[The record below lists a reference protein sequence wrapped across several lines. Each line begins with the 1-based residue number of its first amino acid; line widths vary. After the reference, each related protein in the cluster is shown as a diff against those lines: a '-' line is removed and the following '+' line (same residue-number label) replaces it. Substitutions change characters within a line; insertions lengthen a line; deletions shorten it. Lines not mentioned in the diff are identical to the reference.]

1 VGDIHIGLAWH
12 AVAATNLGVGALTA
26 GNLVLARQAAARA
39 GRTPRFTIFSPV
51 EHGQLAVKDAD
62 VVLRSIT
69 GRYMGSPGG
78 FMADVRGLDVMLDI
92 SAGDSFTDIYPA
104 KRFAYMMATKALP
117 ILLGKPLVL
126 SPQTIGPFSR
136 QPYMAMAGWVC
147 HRAAEVFARDPLSMT
162 AARQLAPDC
171 QPKQVIDV
179 AFALPFTRPDLPA
192 GPVRVGINVSG
203 LLMNGGYAGG
213 NEYGLGFD
221 YRALTHGLVQA
232 FLAMPGV
239 EVHLVPHVI
248 APHMPGDDDAAAC
261 DALRA
266 QYPALH
272 RAPDFTSASDAKSFI
287 SGLDFMTGARM
298 HATIAA
304 YSAGV
309 PVVPISYSRKFEGLY
324 SGLNYPWLVN
334 ANGMTTDS
342 ALALVLQAFA
352 QRDELKADIAKG
364 NEVVARG
371 LEDYVAALT
380 TLFRKAK

>member
-1 VGDIHIGLAWH
+1 MTDIHIGLTWH

-26 GNLVLARQAAARA
+26 GNLALARQAAARA
-39 GRTPRFTIFSPV
+39 GKVPQFTIFSPV
-51 EHGQLAVKDAD
+51 ENGPLAVTDAD
-62 VVLRSIT
+62 VTVRHIT
-69 GRYMGSPGG
+69 GRYMVNPLG
-78 FMADVRGLDVMLDI
+78 FLQDCRQQDIMLDI

-104 KRFAYMMATKALP
+104 KRFAYMFATKALP

-136 QPYMAMAGWVC
+136 QPYLALAAWVC
-147 HRAAEVFARDPLSMT
+147 RKAAAVFARDPLSMA
-162 AARQLAPDC
+162 AARQLAPGC
-171 QPKQVIDV
+171 QPRQVIDV
-179 AFALPFTRPDLPA
+179 AFALPFTRPMLPS

-203 LLMNGGYAGG
+203 LLMNGGYAGS

-221 YRALTHGLVQA
+221 YPALTHGLIQA

-272 RAPDFTSASDAKSFI
+272 RAADFASASAAKSFI
-287 SGLDFMTGARM
+287 SGLDFMIGARM

-324 SGLNYPWLVN
+324 AGLNYPWLVN
-334 ANGMTTDS
+334 ANGMTTTAAHD
-342 ALALVLQAFA
+342 LIMQAFA
-352 QRDELKADIAKG
+352 RRDELRTDIARG
-364 NEVVARG
+364 NDVVATG

-380 TLFRKAK
+380 TLFRTAK